1 MCDQTASIP
10 GNCEK
15 AKRLVRRLPIFRRF
29 VRNERGVTAIEF
41 GFLATPF
48 FMLFMAIIETSL
60 MFFASELLESSVDEI
75 SRKVRTGQ
83 YAEKYPSGMSEADF
97 KSEVCGEIAFL
108 FDCTKL
114 AVDLQAVNDID
125 SLQDKPV
132 INSDGELNSD
142 AYGYAEPGAQ
152 QVVKLTASYEWPTF
166 SNYMARYMT
175 KLASGNW
182 PLNAIA
188 VFVTEPF

>member
-60 MFFASELLESSVDEI
+60 MFFARSFAST
-75 SRKVRTGQ
+75 TGNFTQ
-83 YAEKYPSGMSEADF
+83 I
-97 KSEVCGEIAFL
+97 V
-108 FDCTKL
+108 
-114 AVDLQAVNDID
+114 
-125 SLQDKPV
+125 SL
-132 INSDGELNSD
+132 S
-142 AYGYAEPGAQ
+142 
-152 QVVKLTASYEWPTF
+152 
-166 SNYMARYMT
+166 
-175 KLASGNW
+175 
-182 PLNAIA
+182 
-188 VFVTEPF
+188 